1 MTHPHLH
8 LPARFRSTQCTRRVF
23 LADLGRGALA
33 AFAVPIFAACS
44 SDDDP
49 TATPTPEAT
58 RDASMTPSASA
69 TEAGA
74 SGTATASATPSEA
87 AAADTGTWARANLG
101 FVSAYVLLRAGE
113 AAIVDTGTS
122 GSAGDIEATLA
133 ALGSRCEDVGHVI
146 ATHSHGDHVGS
157 LAAVLEAAPDATG
170 YCGAGDLAA
179 ISAPRDLVAVGNGDA
194 IFGLQVIE
202 TPGHTP
208 GHISLLDAATST
220 LLTGDA
226 LNGSDGGVIGPN
238 AQFTPDMATAIAS
251 VGILAGY
258 EYETIYFGHGEPVLT
273 GGAAAVAALAAQLG

>member
-8 LPARFRSTQCTRRVF
+8 LPTHLGRTPRTRRVF
-23 LADLGRGALA
+23 LADLGKGALA

-49 TATPTPEAT
+49 TATPTPEVT
-58 RDASMTPSASA
+58 RDATMTPSAAA
-69 TEAGA
+69 TEAA
-74 SGTATASATPSEA
+74 TSATATASPAASEA
-87 AAADTGTWARANLG
+87 ASATAGTWGRVDLG

-133 ALGSRCEDVGHVI
+133 ALGSRWEDVGHVI

-179 ISAPRDLVAVGNGDA
+179 ISAPRDLVAVSNGDT

-226 LNGSDGGVIGPN
+226 LNGSDGGVSGPN

-273 GGAAAVAALAAQLG
+273 GGAAAVAALAAELG